1 VPPVIFN
8 AYFAFRKRAEPPNII
23 AVDVHRSLKIV
34 LCSRIV
40 RWQKIDIWDL
50 AGLMRTLD
58 DHNNDSIARVDD
70 NLASGSELEFQIA
83 ERQRAEARYRSIFE
97 NSISGI
103 FQSSADGSY
112 LAVNPALARIYGYPS
127 VEALQ
132 NSLTDIAQQLYVQPG
147 RRNEF
152 IRLLEQADSVV
163 DFESQVYRRD
173 GSVIWISEHT
183 RAVRDDNGRLLYYE
197 GMVDDITSRKL
208 LEEERERLLQQTEVL
223 LAEAISRADV
233 CPLTGLLN
241 HRAFHKR
248 LEQEADRTQRGE
260 GNLAVALMDLDNFK
274 FFNDAYGHIA
284 GDEVLRQV
292 SAALQSCCRN
302 YDILARFGGDEFAM
316 LLPSMDVQKAQRMVL
331 RLRRAVERVGF
342 TPPGHNGQIPLSL
355 SVGIAVFPLEAAT
368 RMEALQLA
376 DERLLRAKTGGSD
389 DGEVERLRA
398 AIGSEFEGFGML
410 DALVTAVDNKDRYTR
425 RHSEDVMTNSRL
437 IAIELGLNED
447 FKRLLAVS
455 ALLHDVGKIGVPD
468 YILRK
473 PGKLTNDEFAAIKQH
488 PMMGSILVGSVP
500 GFEET
505 LDGVRHHHERWD
517 GGGYPGNLA
526 GEQTPL
532 MARILAVADAYSAMT
547 TDRPYRK
554 GMGQDTAVS
563 ILASGSGTQWDPKC
577 VQAFIAALKSKQSE
591 AATKR

>member
-1 VPPVIFN
+1 MNPGSMPTIDEQEIAAADN
-8 AYFAFRKRAEPPNII
+8 TSGEAEPT
-23 AVDVHRSLKIV
+23 S
-34 LCSRIV
+34 SV
-40 RWQKIDIWDL
+40 R
-50 AGLMRTLD
+50 
-58 DHNNDSIARVDD
+58 
-70 NLASGSELEFQIA
+70 ELQIQIA

-97 NSISGI
+97 NSIAGI

-127 VEALQ
+127 ADSLQ
-132 NSLTDIAQQLYVQPG
+132 NSLTNIAQQLYVQPG

-152 IRLLEQADSVV
+152 IKQLEQKDVVV

-173 GSVIWISEHT
+173 GSIIWISEHT
-183 RAVRDDNGRLLYYE
+183 RAVRDENGRLLYYE
-197 GMVDDITSRKL
+197 GMVDDITSRKM
-208 LEEERERLLQQTEVL
+208 LEEDRERLLQQTEIL

-248 LEQEADRTQRGE
+248 MEQEADRTVRGE
-260 GNLAVALMDLDNFK
+260 TAMAVALMDLDNFK

-316 LLPSMDVQKAQRMVL
+316 LLPGMDIAKAHRMAL
-331 RLRRAVERVGF
+331 RMRRAVERVGF

-355 SVGIAVFPLEAAT
+355 SVGIAVFPIEAAT

-376 DERLLRAKTGGSD
+376 DERLLRAKTGAGD

-398 AIGSEFEGFGML
+398 AISSEFEGFGML

-437 IAIELGLNED
+437 IAQELDLDEETT
-447 FKRLLAVS
+447 KILSVS

-468 YILRK
+468 KILRK
-473 PGKLTNDEFAAIKQH
+473 PGKLTEEEFAAIKQH

-500 GFEET
+500 GFVAT
-505 LDGVRHHHERWD
+505 LDGVRFHHERWD
-517 GGGYPGNLA
+517 GKGYPSGLA
-526 GEQTPL
+526 VDATPL
-532 MARILAVADAYSAMT
+532 QARILSVADAYSAMT

-554 GMGQDTAVS
+554 GMAIETAIS
-563 ILASGSGTQWDPKC
+563 ILTAGAGTQWDPLC
-577 VQAFIAALKSKQSE
+577 VRAFVVAIRGKS
-591 AATKR
+591 